1 MQKKTSKGQVI
12 LSMVELVLTLNDKDG
27 SYTKHAGVVLASVFS
42 HTQQTLNVHIAHD
55 DTVSE
60 ENISKLIQLAEDFGH
75 NIYFYRVEIPE
86 DLRAVAATVK
96 KINYWTM
103 ASMFRLLFT
112 NFIEAERVIYLD
124 CDILVSLDINEL
136 WSIDLGNRYL
146 GAVLD
151 QGANMQEYCASIGLN
166 GARYFNS
173 GVILFHLDNIRN
185 HPSWYQEVLQFMQR
199 YPLMRL
205 PDQDILNAVY
215 GPNYLTLAK
224 RFNTFAY
231 DELDLSNKIVHF
243 AGDSKWWE
251 PDSPAF
257 PLYNHFLSMTPWG
270 KELPAAEGVHT
281 DQAVVPVDAPSKV
294 VHLVGESTPETQQ
307 EAHHAAVQQAEVQ
320 HAAAHL
326 AEVQQIEV
334 QHAAAHHEAVQQI
347 EVQHAAAHHEAVQQI
362 EVQHA
367 AAHHEAVQQIEVQH
381 AAAHH
386 AAVQQAEAHH
396 VAIQQAEAQQA
407 TARHEAAQHIVA
419 QHAAQQAAAYHAAVQ
434 HEAAH
439 QEAAPLVAAQHEAY
453 HAAVEHVEEH
463 AADVHHAEAQPVEAR
478 ATIQPAPVLPL
489 QPLSIGVKPH
499 ATKRCPAKRHRLSYG
514 KARRLKIKW
523 RRKQWLRAKARRC
536 ARSRSGKALVVVR
549 LGLLKRLY
557 AKKRAMRIRQQKLQ
571 KCALRSRRSKCARH

>member
-1 MQKKTSKGQVI
+1 
-12 LSMVELVLTLNDKDG
+12 MVELVLTLNDKDG
-27 SYTKHAGVVLASVFS
+27 SYTKHAGAVLASVFS

-60 ENISKLIQLAEDFGH
+60 ENISKLTQLVEDFGH

-86 DLRAVAATVK
+86 DLQAVAATVK

-166 GARYFNS
+166 GTRYFNS
-173 GVILFHLDNIRN
+173 GVVLFHLDNIRK
-185 HPSWYQEVLQFMQR
+185 HPSWYEEVLQFMQK

-215 GPNYLTLAK
+215 GPNYLTLDK

-251 PDSPAF
+251 SDSPAF

-270 KELPAAEGVHT
+270 KDLLAAEATPT
-281 DQAVVPVDAPSKV
+281 DQAIVPAELSPVAIHPV
-294 VHLVGESTPETQQ
+294 EESTVEVQHEAAHLTAEQQ
-307 EAHHAAVQQAEVQ
+307 AEAHHAAVQQAEVQ
-320 HAAAHL
+320 HAAAH
-326 AEVQQIEV
+326 
-334 QHAAAHHEAVQQI
+334 HAAVQQI
-347 EVQHAAAHHEAVQQI
+347 EVE
-362 EVQHA
+362 
-367 AAHHEAVQQIEVQH
+367 H

-386 AAVQQAEAHH
+386 AAVQQAEVEHAAARHAVVQQAEAHR

-407 TARHEAAQHIVA
+407 TARHVAAQHIVA
-419 QHAAQQAAAYHAAVQ
+419 QHAAQQAAAHQAAVQ

-439 QEAAPLVAAQHEAY
+439 QEAAPQVAAHHEAY
-453 HAAVEHVEEH
+453 HAAIDHVAEH
-463 AADVHHAEAQPVEAR
+463 AAEVHPAEVQPTEAR
-478 ATIQPAPVLPL
+478 ATVQPAPVLPL
-489 QPLSIGVKPH
+489 QPLSIGVKPRV
-499 ATKRCPAKRHRLSYG
+499 AKRCPAKRRRLLCG

-523 RRKQWLRAKARRC
+523 RRKKWLRPKARRYAR
-536 ARSRSGKALVVVR
+536 ARSSKALVVVR

-557 AKKRAMRIRQQKLQ
+557 AKKRALRTRQHKLQ
-571 KCALRSRRSKCARH
+571 THVLRSRKSKYAR